1 MKNVQVVPALSTF
14 FNDEAL
20 VKNLLSINKN
30 ARKKK
35 TQTKTWDLKL
45 RLNIWS
51 RIDLHACG
59 KKTKQKYEYF
69 IVFFQLIHYFLI
81 YTKIKNKLSNKPPWW
96 IYDSI

>member
-35 TQTKTWDLKL
+35 PNKNLRFKVKT
-45 RLNIWS
+45 
-51 RIDLHACG
+51 
-59 KKTKQKYEYF
+59 
-69 IVFFQLIHYFLI
+69 
-81 YTKIKNKLSNKPPWW
+81 
-96 IYDSI
+96 

>member
-20 VKNLLSINKN
+20 MKNLLSINKN

-35 TQTKTWDLKL
+35 KTQTKNWDLKL

-51 RIDLHACG
+51 HIDMPVA

-69 IVFFQLIHYFLI
+69 IVFFQLIH
-81 YTKIKNKLSNKPPWW
+81 
-96 IYDSI
+96 

>member
-20 VKNLLSINKN
+20 VKNSLSINKN

-35 TQTKTWDLKL
+35 KTQTKTWDVKL

-59 KKTKQKYEYF
+59 KKNKTE
-69 IVFFQLIHYFLI
+69 IWVFYCLFP
-81 YTKIKNKLSNKPPWW
+81 T
-96 IYDSI
+96 DSLFPYLY